1 MINNLWQGAVL
12 GFTVALVL
20 GPAFFALLQT
30 SIHRGF
36 NKGVHLAIGIIISD
50 AMLVALSMLGI
61 LQVVNEPKN
70 QVLVGVL
77 GGGVLLIFGFYNTFR
92 KYDFSHSEDNAI
104 DEINIKM
111 KKPNSF
117 LYIIK
122 GFVLNSMNPFLWLF
136 WMASM
141 GLVSS
146 NLNGSKEN
154 LLIFFT
160 ATLITIFLVDILK
173 CFIANRIKKYL
184 KPIIMLWL
192 NRLMGILL
200 IIFGIVMIVRVVY
213 F

>member
-1 MINNLWQGAVL
+1 MVNVLWQGTVL

-36 NKGVHLAIGIIISD
+36 HKGLHLAIGIVLSD

-70 QVLVGVL
+70 QVLVGVI
-77 GGGVLLIFGFYNTFR
+77 GGSILLMFGFYNTFR
-92 KYDFSHSEDNAI
+92 KYDFSHSEDNVADDI
-104 DEINIKM
+104 TLKIKT
-111 KKPNSF
+111 PSSF
-117 LYIIK
+117 LYIFK
-122 GFVLNSMNPFLWLF
+122 GFILNSMNPFLWIF

-146 NLNGSKEN
+146 NYGGSKEK
-154 LLIFFT
+154 LMIFFA
-160 ATLITIFLVDILK
+160 ATLVAIFATDILK
-173 CFIANRIKKYL
+173 CFIANKIKKYL

-192 NRLMGILL
+192 NRFMGLLL
-200 IIFGIVMIVRVVY
+200 IIFGVVMIVRVLL
-213 F
+213 